1 MEDKARFIFPVLA
14 TGFVIFVVSRVNIGV
29 AGLIERA

>member
-14 TGFVIFVVSRVNIGV
+14 TVIFVVSRVNIGV